1 VARLAELGKA
11 LADPKFQWWID
22 QVEIQRLAAAAWLAR
37 AEGRPEAEALLR
49 AAVALES
56 EAGTHPVTPGQ
67 ILPASEQLGDLLMEL
82 DRPAEA
88 LVEYQRSLAAFPQR
102 FNSHDGAARAAERA
116 GKHDVARLHY
126 EQIVAMAGDGDGLRD
141 ELERARAFLDAR

>member
-1 VARLAELGKA
+1 MAGPGRGPSGGRGAPARGGGPRERGRDAPRHAGS
-11 LADPKFQWWID
+11 DPAG
-22 QVEIQRLAAAAWLAR
+22 E
-37 AEGRPEAEALLR
+37 R
-49 AAVALES
+49 AAR
-56 EAGTHPVTPGQ
+56 
-67 ILPASEQLGDLLMEL
+67 
-82 DRPAEA
+82 RPADGARPSRGA